1 MPLKKGNYSKRV
13 LENNLFYESIYK
25 KILSASNKQHL
36 RISTEKTK
44 KKLIHGAK
52 SCLNMRNLSLCYYR
66 YKNRSTTQKI
76 NNVLLY

>member
-52 SCLNMRNLSLCYYR
+52 SCLNMRNLKVYV
-66 YKNRSTTQKI
+66 TTDTKI
-76 NNVLLY
+76 EAPHKK